1 MKEIV
6 IISGKGGTG
15 KTSITASFA
24 SLAARQSVVAD
35 CDVDAADMH
44 LLLAPDFAGKEA
56 FYSGETAVIDMDKCT
71 RCNKCVKVCRFDA
84 IDRINGD
91 FVVDEIDCEGCGYC
105 ERVCPSQ
112 AIRME
117 EALSGHTYVSASR
130 MGNTL
135 VHAELAIAAENSG
148 KLVTQVKN
156 LARQKASEQKQDYL
170 IIDGSPGIGCP
181 VTASV
186 TGADYV
192 VVVTES
198 SLSGIHDLKRAWDLI
213 QHFSIPSGLIINKAD
228 LNPEVTNQIKDFAE
242 KKSMHLLAEIPYNEA
257 FVKAMT
263 QARTVVEQD
272 GALGDTVREA
282 WKNLT
287 QRLGQRLA

>member
-24 SLAARQSVVAD
+24 QLAARQSVVAD

-56 FYSGETAVIDMDKCT
+56 FYSGETAVIDMDKCI

-84 IDRINGD
+84 IDRIDGD

-130 MGNTL
+130 VGSTL

-148 KLVTQVKN
+148 KLVTRVKT
-156 LARQKASEQKQDYL
+156 LAREQAEEQDQDYL

-192 VVVTES
+192 VVVTEP
-198 SLSGIHDLKRAWDLI
+198 SLSGIHDMKRAWELI
-213 QHFSIPSGLIINKAD
+213 QHFSIPAGLIINKAD
-228 LNPEVTNQIKDFAE
+228 LNPDITRQIKDFAE
-242 KKSMHLLAEIPYNEA
+242 EKQMHLLAEIPYNED

-263 QARTVVEQD
+263 QAQTVVEYD
-272 GALGDTVREA
+272 GELADVVRNA
-282 WKNLT
+282 WGNLESMAK
-287 QRLGQRLA
+287 RLA

>member
-24 SLAARQSVVAD
+24 QLAAGESVVAD

-44 LLLAPDFAGKEA
+44 LLLAPDFAGRKA
-56 FYSGETAVIDMDKCT
+56 FYSGEEAHIDMDKCI

-91 FVVDEIDCEGCGYC
+91 FVVNPIDCEGCGYC
-105 ERVCPSQ
+105 ERVCPTQ
-112 AIRME
+112 AITME
-117 EALSGHTYVSASR
+117 DALSGHTYVSQSR

-148 KLVTQVKN
+148 KLVTQVKT
-156 LARQKASEQKQDYL
+156 LARDKAQEQEQDYL
-170 IIDGSPGIGCP
+170 IVDGSPGIGCP

-192 VVVTES
+192 VVVTEP
-198 SLSGIHDLKRAWDLI
+198 SLSGLHDLKRAWDLI
-213 QHFSIPSGLIINKAD
+213 AHFDIPAGLIINKAD
-228 LNPEVTNQIKDFAE
+228 LNPEVASEIRNLARE
-242 KKSMHLLAEIPYNEA
+242 KSMALLAEIPYNED

-263 QARTVVEQD
+263 QARTVVEHD
-272 GALGDTVREA
+272 GELADVVKES
-282 WKNLT
+282 WD
-287 QRLGQRLA
+287 RLKKEIK

>member
-24 SLAARQSVVAD
+24 QLAARQSVVAD

-56 FYSGETAVIDMDKCT
+56 FYSGETAVIDMDKCI

-84 IDRINGD
+84 IDRIDGD

-130 MGNTL
+130 VGSTL

-148 KLVTQVKN
+148 KLVTRVKT
-156 LARQKASEQKQDYL
+156 LAREQAEEQDQDYL

-192 VVVTES
+192 VVVTEP
-198 SLSGIHDLKRAWDLI
+198 SLSGIHDMKRAWELI
-213 QHFSIPSGLIINKAD
+213 QHFSIPAGLIINKAD
-228 LNPEVTNQIKDFAE
+228 LNPDITRQIKDFAE
-242 KKSMHLLAEIPYNEA
+242 EKQMHLLAEIPYNED

-263 QARTVVEQD
+263 QAQTVVEYD
-272 GALGDTVREA
+272 GALADTVKNA
-282 WKNLT
+282 WENLESMAK
-287 QRLGQRLA
+287 RLA